1 MSSRD
6 ADPLMRSLRPRAN
19 PRREA
24 QVAQVGTDDRP
35 ADVSSCSQPTLT
47 PPPIMFS
54 RSILRS
60 LVRRFPL
67 VVCYSACWHRGRCR
81 RATTLIPD
89 PAC

>member
-1 MSSRD
+1 MLSRD

-47 PPPIMFS
+47 PPPVMFS

-60 LVRRFPL
+60 LVRRSHL
-67 VVCYSACWHRGRCR
+67 VVCCFACWDHRPCR
-81 RATTLIPD
+81 RATRLTPD